1 MPHLLF
7 MMLGLIIFM
16 SCMTYILPA
25 GEYVEINGIQQY
37 QPVDRTPVSL
47 IAALMLIVDGI
58 VNASTVIAAINFV
71 VPSASAK
78 AAALISII
86 KPMAETLSIS
96 PQLAVQAFQVG
107 DGMMNIL
114 SPFNGVTLAGIALA
128 RVSFGKWAKWV
139 IPLVIIYYIV
149 QFILLFILGTVG
161 WA

>member
-1 MPHLLF
+1 
-7 MMLGLIIFM
+7 
-16 SCMTYILPA
+16 
-25 GEYVEINGIQQY
+25 
-37 QPVDRTPVSL
+37 
-47 IAALMLIVDGI
+47 MLIVDGI

-78 AAALISII
+78 AAALIPII
-86 KPMAETLSIS
+86 KPMVETLSIS
-96 PQLAVQAFQVG
+96 PQLAVQAFQGG

-128 RVSFGKWAKWV
+128 KVSFGKWAKWV

-161 WA
+161 WT